1 MTQRRI
7 RRGHCAGVGRAA
19 RISVVAVIATA
30 ATANVA
36 FADSMVYASDFGAKK
51 LVTIDPAT
59 GAVAEVGPLDP
70 GSGIIVDLASF
81 GGRLFGLVA
90 EYPTQSRVIEIDPAT
105 AAILSDHVIT
115 VDGAVAPNAVEAM
128 AATPSGALIVSL
140 WRPGAVSIA
149 SSNTIAT
156 VGLDGAASAFV
167 DYGAT
172 ADFDGLGL
180 DPASGVF
187 VGVNRE
193 PGSGADYVDLLN
205 VTYPGGGASLI
216 VRIPFGPTFNAV
228 DDAIVRGNHIV
239 TLDTSTKRVN
249 LHDRATGVVTSFAQY
264 PAAWSLYA
272 GIADVETSPA
282 CLGDLDGD
290 GAVGGS
296 DLGTLLGQW
305 GGTGNA
311 DFDGSGTVGG
321 ADLGTLLGAW
331 GPCP

>member
-1 MTQRRI
+1 MLRS
-7 RRGHCAGVGRAA
+7 AVAA
-19 RISVVAVIATA
+19 IATA
-30 ATANVA
+30 ATASVA
-36 FADSMVYASDFGAKK
+36 SADSVVYASDFNAKK
-51 LVTIDPAT
+51 LVTIDPTT

-70 GSGIIVDLASF
+70 GAGIVVDLASF
-81 GGRLFGLVA
+81 GGRLFGLVS
-90 EYPTQSRVIEIDPAT
+90 EYPTQSRLIEIDPAT

-115 VDGAVAPNAVEAM
+115 VNGAVAPNAIEAM
-128 AATPSGALIVSL
+128 AATPSGELVVSI
-140 WRPGAVSIA
+140 WRPGAASIA

-167 DYGAT
+167 EYGAD

-193 PGSGADYVDLLN
+193 PGPGADYVDLLN
-205 VTYPGGGASLI
+205 VTYPGGASSLI
-216 VRIPFGPTFNAV
+216 VHLSFSPTFNAV
-228 DDAIVRGNHIV
+228 DDAIVRGDHIV
-239 TLDTSTKRVN
+239 TLDTLTKRVN
-249 LHDRATGVVTSFAQY
+249 LHDRRTGVVTSFVQY

-272 GIADVETSPA
+272 GIADVETSTP

-290 GAVGGS
+290 GSVGGS

-305 GGTGNA
+305 GGAGNA